1 MSDMIIAGAIL
12 GFVGSILVVLALF
25 FLVRTRLFISRS
37 QQVKGT
43 VTQMVFTDDAEGGG
57 YSPMFRFRT
66 LEGQEV
72 EVTES
77 LITNPPQ
84 FKVGQIVDVLY
95 DTNNPKKARIK
106 KGFNL
111 YFVPGLLGCMGL
123 LFGGIGIVFIVLE
136 ARNFLIK

>member
-1 MSDMIIAGAIL
+1 MSDMMIVGAAL
-12 GFVGSILVVLALF
+12 GFVGFILAALAIF
-25 FLVRTRLFISRS
+25 FLVRTLLFIGKSR
-37 QQVKGT
+37 QVTAT
-43 VTQMVFTDDAEGGG
+43 VTQMVFTDDSEGGG

-72 EVTES
+72 EVTEN
-77 LITNPPQ
+77 LMTNPPQ
-84 FKVGQIVDVLY
+84 FRVGQVIDVLY
-95 DTNNPKKARIK
+95 DPNNPQKARIK

-111 YFVPGLLGCMGL
+111 YFTPVLLGFLGL